1 MGYFDQD
8 VGHVW
13 GGKIYREKYGTVA
26 KFTARDFP
34 FSLDEIDRSGE
45 TVLEIGSSMGQ
56 SYRSLLARGI
66 DLGKRYTGT
75 DISNDG
81 IEHCRRAY
89 PQARW
94 VHGDFGQLDFDGP
107 YDYVY
112 ERISIHHMPN
122 PFACIRKAIGLA
134 QKKIQM
140 QMRVRS
146 LHPTLSDFE
155 RGYFRQMA
163 DDGVTERGRYF
174 FNLMNV
180 VELRDQVLSAPGV
193 ASVTMWLAR
202 HFTILPEHHIVAP
215 ADVFDPREFL
225 YICRCL
231 VVKGGTARPR
241 VRVLPAAGWRG
252 LVRDRDYLWHFLRH
266 RRRLQDLSTVARG
279 RA

>member
-1 MGYFDQD
+1 MGYYDQD

-26 KFTARDFP
+26 TFTARDFP
-34 FSLDEIDRSGE
+34 FRLDQIDQSGE

-56 SYRSLLARGI
+56 AYRSLLAMGI

-81 IEHCRRAY
+81 IEHCQRTY

-94 VHGDFGQLDFDGP
+94 IHGDFAQLEFEGP

-122 PFACIRKAIGLA
+122 PFACVKKAIGLA
-134 QKKIQM
+134 GKALQM
-140 QMRVRS
+140 QMRVRTCY
-146 LHPTLSDFE
+146 PTLSDFE
-155 RGYFRQMA
+155 RGYFRQME
-163 DDGVTERGRYF
+163 DDNVTEKGRYF

-180 VELRDQVLSAPGV
+180 FELRDQILSTPGV
-193 ASVTMWLAR
+193 ASVTIWLAR
-202 HFTILPEHHIVAP
+202 HFKILPEHHIVAP
-215 ADVFDPREFL
+215 PDVFAPEEFL

-231 VVKGGTARPR
+231 VTKGPGARPR
-241 VRVLPAAGWRG
+241 VRVRPASWRSF
-252 LVRDRDYLWHFLRH
+252 VRDQHYLRNFVRH
-266 RRRLQDLSTVARG
+266 RRRLMDVSTVARSV
-279 RA
+279 A

>member
-1 MGYFDQD
+1 MGYYDQN

-26 KFTARDFP
+26 KFDARDFP
-34 FSLDEIDRSGE
+34 FALEEIDRSGE

-56 SYRSLLARGI
+56 AYRSLLAKGI

-89 PQARW
+89 PQANW
-94 VHGDFGQLDFDGP
+94 VHGDFATLDFDGP

-122 PFACIRKAIGLA
+122 PFACVKKAIGLTG
-134 QKKIQM
+134 KKLQM

-146 LHPTLSDFE
+146 RYPTLSNFE
-155 RGYFRQMA
+155 RGYFRQME
-163 DDGVTERGRYF
+163 DDNVTEKGRYF

-180 VELRDQVLSAPGV
+180 FELRDQILSTPGV

-202 HFTILPEHHIVAP
+202 HFKILPEYHIVAP
-215 ADVFDPREFL
+215 ADVHAPEEFL

-231 VVKGGTARPR
+231 VTKGPAARPR
-241 VRVLPAAGWRG
+241 VRVLPSHWRNFI
-252 LVRDRDYLWHFLRH
+252 RDREYLRNFLRH
-266 RRRLQDLSTVARG
+266 RRLLMDVSTVARSM
-279 RA
+279 A

>member
-1 MGYFDQD
+1 MDYYEQD
-8 VGHVW
+8 VGKVW

-26 KFTARDFP
+26 KFAARDFP
-34 FSLDEIDRSGE
+34 FRLEEIDRSGE

-56 SYRSLLARGI
+56 AYRSLVGMGI

-81 IEHCRRAY
+81 IEHCQRAY
-89 PQARW
+89 PQAKW
-94 VHGDFGQLDFDGP
+94 IHGDFGKLDFEGP

-122 PFACIRKAIGLA
+122 PFACVKKAVRLA
-134 QKKIQM
+134 GKKLQM

-146 LHPTLSDFE
+146 RYPTLSDFE
-155 RGYFRQMA
+155 RGYFRQME
-163 DDGVTERGRYF
+163 DDNVTEKGRYF

-180 VELRDQVLSAPGV
+180 FELRDQILSTPGV

-215 ADVFDPREFL
+215 PDVRAPEEFL

-231 VVKGGTARPR
+231 VTKGEVARPR
-241 VRVLPAAGWRG
+241 VRVLPSSWRNF
-252 LVRDRDYLWHFLRH
+252 VRDSEYFRNFVRH
-266 RRRLQDLSTVARG
+266 RRRLMDVSTVARSL
-279 RA
+279 A